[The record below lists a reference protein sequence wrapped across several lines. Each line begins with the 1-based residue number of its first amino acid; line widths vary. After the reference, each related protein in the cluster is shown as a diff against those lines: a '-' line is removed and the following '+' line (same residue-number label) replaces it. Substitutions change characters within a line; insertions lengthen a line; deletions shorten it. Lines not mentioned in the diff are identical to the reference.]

1 MRELLT
7 KERKKKKGFTLIE
20 LIIVLAIVA
29 IIAAIAIPNF
39 TKVRAESKSKADI
52 QSAETIRRI
61 TLTLMAEDKVLPG
74 DTFTVIAGDVSQATI
89 KGEAK
94 NAAGLKEYFKDV
106 KAPQQDLAEDKKNYV
121 VTISK
126 TAASSGGESAVKE
139 DIGNVT
145 VVVGEVTV
153 P

>member
-1 MRELLT
+1 MKELLT

-39 TKVRAESKSKADI
+39 TKVRTESKSKADI

-74 DTFTVIAGDVSQATI
+74 DTFTVTAGTAT
-89 KGEAK
+89 KGSTFTGKAEDL
-94 NAAGLKEYFKDV
+94 GSYFKEV
-106 KAPQQDLAEDKKNYV
+106 KAPQQDLADEKKNYV
-121 VTISK
+121 VTVDK
-126 TAASSGGESAVKE
+126 A
-139 DIGNVT
+139 GNVK
-145 VVVGEVTV
+145 VVVGKVTV
-153 P
+153 PEIKK

>member
-1 MRELLT
+1 MRELIT

-61 TLTLMAEDKVLPG
+61 TLTLLADDKVLPG
-74 DTFTVIAGDVSQATI
+74 DKFTVTAGVATEPTSKKI
-89 KGEAK
+89 TATE
-94 NAAGLKEYFKDV
+94 LSEYFKEV
-106 KAPQQDLAEDKKNYV
+106 KKPQQDK
-121 VTISK
+121 
-126 TAASSGGESAVKE
+126 GGKYEVEVDEK
-139 DIGNVT
+139 GNVK
-145 VVVGEVTV
+145 VVVGEVKVEESGATTT